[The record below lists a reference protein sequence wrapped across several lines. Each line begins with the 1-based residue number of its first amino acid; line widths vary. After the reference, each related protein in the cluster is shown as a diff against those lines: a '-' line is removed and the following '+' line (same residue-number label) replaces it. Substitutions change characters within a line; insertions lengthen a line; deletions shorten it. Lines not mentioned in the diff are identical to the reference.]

1 MSDPRVIFVNRVFA
15 PDESATAQLLGDLA
29 GALATRGWR
38 VEVIT
43 ATPGPGAV
51 AGVTVHRVG
60 AERGR
65 GVGGRLG
72 RYGAFLWAARRTLR
86 HLVRPGDLV
95 VLKTDPP
102 LLAAV
107 CTGPAR
113 CRGARVLQWI
123 QDIYPE
129 IVAAHLGA
137 WAGGPLAPLRW
148 LRNRAWRAST
158 RCLVVGGDMRAP
170 AEAAGVPATRL
181 AVLPN
186 WAPRELDA
194 PAPATVVAA
203 TRAAWGVADRFVV
216 AYSGNLGRVHEFA
229 TVLAAAAALADLPAV
244 VFLFIGG
251 GARAA
256 EVRAAVRSRGLG
268 NVRFLPAQPR
278 AQLAATL
285 AAADVHLVTLR
296 PEFAA
301 LVNPSKLAGALAA
314 GRPVAFVGP
323 RASAIARLLRDEACG
338 AVFAP
343 GEGAALA
350 GVVRQWRADAA
361 GCATLGRAARAAH
374 ERHFTLAAAVA
385 SWEQQLRLAAT
396 QP

>member
-29 GALATRGWR
+29 GALATRGWK

-43 ATPGPGAV
+43 ATPGPTAV

-60 AERGR
+60 AEREW

-72 RYGAFLWAARRTLR
+72 RYGAFLWAARRALR
-86 HLVRPGDLV
+86 HLARPGDLV

-102 LLAAV
+102 LLAVV

-113 CRGARVLQWI
+113 RRGARVVQWL

-129 IVAAHLGA
+129 ILTAHAGA
-137 WAGGPLAPLRW
+137 WTAAPLAPLRG
-148 LRNRAWRAST
+148 LRNRAWRASA
-158 RCLVVGGDMRAP
+158 RCLVVGAEMRAP
-170 AEAAGVPATRL
+170 VVAAGVPPSRL

-194 PAPATVVAA
+194 PAPAAAVAT

-229 TVLAAAAALADLPAV
+229 TVLAAAAALADLPEV

-251 GARAA
+251 GARTA
-256 EVRAAVRSRGLG
+256 EVRVAARTRGLD

-278 AQLAATL
+278 AGLAATL

-301 LVNPSKLAGALAA
+301 LVSPSKLAGALAA

-323 RASAIARLLRDEACG
+323 GDGAVARLLRDEACG
-338 AVFAP
+338 AAIAA

-350 GVVRQWRADAA
+350 AVLRQWRADAA
-361 GCATLGRAARAAH
+361 GRADRGQAARAAY

-385 SWEQQLRLAAT
+385 DWERQLRLAAASS
-396 QP
+396 